1 MMRSLRK
8 RRKISMLNHR
18 CQKTSRS
25 TLKERRNRITP
36 RFKRRLERS
45 LLSSHLPSLGR
56 KEPLVSF
63 REKKDRNADATIIPR
78 EAAVV
83 DTEDAVATEV
93 DINSHSEVVKSGK
106 TVLKTTTEAIG
117 TMVVKHSNKKEVKR
131 ALLQSLE
138 MIRTLTALSI
148 W

>member
-1 MMRSLRK
+1 MD
-8 RRKISMLNHR
+8 I
-18 CQKTSRS
+18 
-25 TLKERRNRITP
+25 
-36 RFKRRLERS
+36 
-45 LLSSHLPSLGR
+45 
-56 KEPLVSF
+56 
-63 REKKDRNADATIIPR
+63 
-78 EAAVV
+78 
-83 DTEDAVATEV
+83 EDAVATEV

-117 TMVVKHSNKKEVKR
+117 TMVVKLSNKKEVKR

>member
-1 MMRSLRK
+1 
-8 RRKISMLNHR
+8 
-18 CQKTSRS
+18 
-25 TLKERRNRITP
+25 
-36 RFKRRLERS
+36 
-45 LLSSHLPSLGR
+45 
-56 KEPLVSF
+56 
-63 REKKDRNADATIIPR
+63 
-78 EAAVV
+78 
-83 DTEDAVATEV
+83 V

-117 TMVVKHSNKKEVKR
+117 TMVLKHSNKKEVKR